1 MSYTEI
7 TACRC
12 CGNTTLESILS
23 LGVQELTGVFPRSA
37 DERVTSGPL
46 ELVKCFGPSTCGL
59 VQLRHTYDS
68 SEMYGDNYGYRSGLN
83 QSMVRHLGST
93 VGRILASYPVED
105 GAIVLDIGSNDGTT
119 LSFMPERAQRVGMDP
134 TIAKY
139 GQYYQPGIQAIPEF
153 FSAASFRKHLG
164 DRKAS
169 IVTSIAMFYDLED
182 PLAFVRDIA
191 KVLAPNGVWYFEQS
205 YLPTMLSQNA
215 YDTICHEHLEYYA
228 FSQIQ
233 WMLTKCGLRVNDVT
247 VNDVNGGSFAITAC
261 HENASHK
268 PNTDVIESL
277 IAQERAEALDTM
289 APYESFRQRVAAHR
303 DDLIETIAKVRASGA
318 TVLGYGASTKGN
330 VILQYCGL
338 TTEDIP
344 AIAEVNPDK
353 FGAFTPGTHIPI
365 ISESEAHALKPDYL
379 LVMPW
384 HFRENLIQREA
395 EYLKRGGRMI
405 FPLPEISIVE
415 C

>member
-1 MSYTEI
+1 
-7 TACRC
+7 
-12 CGNTTLESILS
+12 
-23 LGVQELTGVFPRSA
+23 
-37 DERVTSGPL
+37 
-46 ELVKCFGPSTCGL
+46 
-59 VQLRHTYDS
+59 
-68 SEMYGDNYGYRSGLN
+68 
-83 QSMVRHLGST
+83 
-93 VGRILASYPVED
+93 
-105 GAIVLDIGSNDGTT
+105 
-119 LSFMPERAQRVGMDP
+119 MDP
-134 TIAKY
+134 TIVKY
-139 GQYYQPGIQAIPEF
+139 GQYYKPGIQAIPEF
-153 FSAASFRKHLG
+153 FSAATFQKHHG
-164 DRKAS
+164 DKQAS

-233 WMLTKCGLRVNDVT
+233 WMLKKCGLRVNDVL

-261 HENASHK
+261 HDGASHR
-268 PNTDVIESL
+268 PNTEAIDAL
-277 IAQERAEALDTM
+277 IAQERAEQLDTM
-289 APYESFRQRVAAHR
+289 APYEAFQKRVAAHR
-303 DDLIETIAKVRASGA
+303 DDLIETIAKLRNQGAS
-318 TVLGYGASTKGN
+318 VIGYGASTKGN

-338 TTEDIP
+338 TTADIP

-365 ISESEAHALKPDYL
+365 ISETEAHAQKPDYL

-395 EYLKRGGRMI
+395 EYLKRGGKMI